1 MRSLSISSGECSGVY
16 VDHDDGKGW
25 CGQDGRPVP
34 EDTAMVVEIAYLKS
48 EKNEDSSERAEY
60 LSEIWWTAR
69 QLGIDALA
77 LLVTTA
83 KTLRG

>member
-1 MRSLSISSGECSGVY
+1 MRSVAIHDGECSGVY
-16 VDHDDGKGW
+16 VDHDDGVGW
-25 CGQDGRPVP
+25 RDSDGQSIP
-34 EDTAMVVEIAYLKS
+34 EDKAMVIEIAYLRS
-48 EKNEDSSERAEY
+48 EKNEDSKERAEY

-69 QLGIDALA
+69 QLGIDSLA

>member
-1 MRSLSISSGECSGVY
+1 MRSLAVGEIRY
-16 VDHDDGKGW
+16 VDNEDGKGW
-25 CGQDGRPVP
+25 CDADGRAVT
-34 EDTAMVVEIAYLKS
+34 EDQAMVIEITYLKNI
-48 EKNEDSSERAEY
+48 KNEDCHERAEY